1 MTTSVFVSG
10 ATGYLAQQIIAL
22 VLSKGYKVVGSV
34 RSEEKGANLKKLY
47 GDDFSYEVV
56 KVLEQ
61 KGAFDEALKKHPEV
75 TIFLHT
81 ASPVTFE
88 VEDTEKEILIPAIN
102 GTKYVLQS
110 IKDVAPQITRV
121 VYTSSVVAMSVPE
134 ELGSP
139 DVVLSEAS
147 WSSLSYEQSKTH
159 GVLAYFGS
167 KQFAERAAWEFV
179 EQEKPNFALSTVNP
193 VYIFGPQAK
202 DEEVKGTLNLSA
214 EMVNSVLKLNK
225 DDDVPATTGTF
236 IDVRDVAKAHL
247 AAFEKDEAKGER
259 LLLSNTR
266 FNGQTLLDV
275 VRKNFPQL
283 ADKLPVGKPHSDD
296 FSAFK
301 EWNDKKTKKILGF
314 EYFDFETSVVD
325 SIKQVLKVQG

>member
-147 WSSLSYEQSKTH
+147 FLE
-159 GVLAYFGS
+159 
-167 KQFAERAAWEFV
+167 
-179 EQEKPNFALSTVNP
+179 
-193 VYIFGPQAK
+193 
-202 DEEVKGTLNLSA
+202 
-214 EMVNSVLKLNK
+214 
-225 DDDVPATTGTF
+225 
-236 IDVRDVAKAHL
+236 
-247 AAFEKDEAKGER
+247 
-259 LLLSNTR
+259 
-266 FNGQTLLDV
+266 
-275 VRKNFPQL
+275 
-283 ADKLPVGKPHSDD
+283 
-296 FSAFK
+296 
-301 EWNDKKTKKILGF
+301 
-314 EYFDFETSVVD
+314 
-325 SIKQVLKVQG
+325 